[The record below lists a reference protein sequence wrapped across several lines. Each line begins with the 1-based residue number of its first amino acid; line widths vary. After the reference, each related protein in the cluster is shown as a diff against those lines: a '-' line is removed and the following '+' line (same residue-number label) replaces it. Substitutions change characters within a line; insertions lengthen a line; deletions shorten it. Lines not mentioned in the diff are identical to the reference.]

1 SAVACAAWQAGWVA
15 AGEVRVSMPGGTAPI
30 RLVAQ
35 AGELQSVHLFG
46 AARRQG

>member
-1 SAVACAAWQAGWVA
+1 
-15 AGEVRVSMPGGTAPI
+15 RVSMPGGTAPI

-35 AGELQSVHLFG
+35 AEELQSVHLFG